1 MNTTVVKRISFSSPE
16 EQPDR
21 LRTARYLIDDAFSRL
36 SRSED
41 ASMLC
46 DISKQRKVSNIRK
59 GALTTKERA

>member
-46 DISKQRKVSNIRK
+46 DISKKRK
-59 GALTTKERA
+59 AA